1 MVTIPDDEKEAIPIV
16 APILTVN
23 VSDNICPVFAT
34 PVRFVPSPTKLVAVT
49 TPVWN
54 AFPSGLKVIPDPTRV
69 SLLNVAIP
77 DTSKIWDLTNAVPR
91 PVSAEPSPSNFV
103 AVMTPV

>member
-54 AFPSGLKVIPDPTRV
+54 AFPSGLRVIPDPTRV

-77 DTSKIWDLTNAVPR
+77 DTSKI
-91 PVSAEPSPSNFV
+91 
-103 AVMTPV
+103 